1 MVILPRLVAGAPA
14 RRTEALRSGRPA
26 GASRGRAAD
35 RSAQAA
41 RSLRLRIGT
50 PAGRGST
57 GVTSGRSRDA
67 ELAADPGHVHQR
79 GAATVGLAV
88 VAPFHV
94 VEFHLQLASQ
104 AGVAGRAAAPGRI
117 AEMAPSR
124 CHPGPAVMVR
134 ASPQG

>member
-1 MVILPRLVAGAPA
+1 MVILPRLVDGAPA

-57 GVTSGRSRDA
+57 GVASGPSRDA
-67 ELAADPGHVHQR
+67 EMAADPGPVPQR
-79 GAATVGLAV
+79 GAATGGL
-88 VAPFHV
+88 
-94 VEFHLQLASQ
+94 
-104 AGVAGRAAAPGRI
+104 AGVATFP
-117 AEMAPSR
+117 
-124 CHPGPAVMVR
+124 VR
-134 ASPQG
+134 PFPLP